1 MAVTNPT
8 PEETLALFKEI
19 EQKFPSNLGADK
31 WEILAVSMFYPP
43 VPKAHSEAPC

>member
-19 EQKFPSNLGADK
+19 EQKFPSDLGEDK
-31 WEILAVSMFYPP
+31 WEILA
-43 VPKAHSEAPC
+43 ACLLAA